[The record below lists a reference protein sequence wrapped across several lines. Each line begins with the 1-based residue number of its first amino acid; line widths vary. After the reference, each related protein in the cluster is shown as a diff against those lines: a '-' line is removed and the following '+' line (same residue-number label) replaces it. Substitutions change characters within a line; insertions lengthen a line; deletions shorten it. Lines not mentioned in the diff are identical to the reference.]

1 MRPRSGGRAADEAAA
16 MRMLRACPL
25 ADAKAAGFVKC
36 PGSGTFGCRT
46 EKAGRRASVQA
57 PARQKAGRKSAR
69 CHRRRK
75 GFGPQPSGRTG
86 FRPGSCET
94 GGPRTQVHGP
104 PGRPEASAKG
114 NPAETWNRCFGGGS
128 SGQQDPEPRFRNCQ
142 AANRQGFG
150 PDGEPAG
157 KPKGAQAPE
166 GPRRIGA
173 RAPGSGPN
181 FEKAQRGLPRL
192 PGLVSPA

>member
-1 MRPRSGGRAADEAAA
+1 MRPRSEGRAADEAAA

-46 EKAGRRASVQA
+46 EKGRMTDFGPGSCPAESGTQVGALPPAG
-57 PARQKAGRKSAR
+57 
-69 CHRRRK
+69 K
-75 GFGPQPSGRTG
+75 GFGPEPSGRTG

-94 GGPRTQVHGP
+94 GGPRAQVHGP

-114 NPAETWNRCFGGGS
+114 NPAESRNRCFGGGS
-128 SGQQDPEPRFRNCQ
+128 VGQQDPEPRFRNCQ

-157 KPKGAQAPE
+157 KPKGAQASE
-166 GPRRIGA
+166 GPRRNGT
-173 RAPGSGPN
+173 RAPGSGPDL
-181 FEKAQRGLPRL
+181 ETARRGLPRL